1 VGIDPHLAGSACA
14 CGNGVVRT
22 PIVWGLVCAGVLSSC
37 SSTASSPDAAPADS
51 GTDAS
56 ATLTAIPLQGCPFL
70 GYTAPVS
77 FAGQTAQLLLDTG
90 STTTSVGLSSCT
102 TCKAAADLY
111 SGTCSST
118 PLTETYQDGS
128 SWTGV
133 VCNADVSVGAEAP
146 SVTMN
151 FVGMQTQKGIYEDY
165 DCQAKPISSA
175 FNEGVLGLGPSQ
187 GNIIVGGDPSNAY
200 MTALTQAGVA
210 NVFAVLLC
218 SSGGQLWFG
227 GYDPQYASG
236 PPQYTPMAGGN
247 EWYVGLSDIQLGTQS
262 LGGADPKVP
271 VDTGTDGMW
280 IGTSAHTA
288 LVSALASNAA
298 FTSIFGTDGATALFT
313 NGGCRM
319 PAGGKSEA
327 DIDAA
332 LPPLG
337 LTFPGVGGGSFTIQ
351 LPATKSYLLLLGST
365 GAYCAAA
372 GDEGKESGDGTLGGP
387 ALRANITIFDEA
399 NAQLGFAPQTF
410 CD

>member
-1 VGIDPHLAGSACA
+1 MKSAS
-14 CGNGVVRT
+14 
-22 PIVWGLVCAGVLSSC
+22 IQIWGFACAGVVWAC
-37 SSTASSPDAAPADS
+37 SSSPSPSPDAAVEA
-51 GTDAS
+51 GNDAG
-56 ATLTAIPLQGCPFL
+56 ATLTAIALQGCPFL

-90 STTTSVGLSSCT
+90 STTTTVGLSTCA
-102 TCKAAADLY
+102 TCKAAADTY
-111 SGTCSST
+111 GGSCST
-118 PLTETYQDGS
+118 TALNETYQDGS

-133 VCNADVSVGAEAP
+133 VCNADVAVGAEAP
-146 SVTMN
+146 SVTIN
-151 FVGMQTQKGIYEDY
+151 FVGMQTQQGIYEDY

-175 FNEGVLGLGPSQ
+175 FNEGVLGLGPSE
-187 GNIIVGGDPSNAY
+187 GNIITGGDPSNAY

-210 NVFAVLLC
+210 DVFAVLLC

-227 GYDPQYASG
+227 GYDASYASG

-262 LGGADPKVP
+262 LGGADPKIP
-271 VDTGTDGMW
+271 VDTGTDGLW
-280 IGTSAHTA
+280 IGTSAHAA
-288 LVSALASNAA
+288 LVSALAQSSA
-298 FTSIFGTDGATALFT
+298 FTSIFGSDGATALFT
-313 NGGCRM
+313 NGKCRA
-319 PAGGKSEA
+319 PAGGQTEA

-337 LTFPGVGGGSFTIQ
+337 LTFPQVGGGSFTIQ

-365 GAYCAAA
+365 GAYCAGA
-372 GDEGKESGDGTLGGP
+372 GDEGKESGDGTIGGP

-399 NAQLGFAPQTF
+399 NAQLGFAPQSS